1 MRGHFYLG
9 YPGFTLDVDLPMPEK
24 GITALFGPS
33 GSGKTTILRCMAG
46 LERPQGGF
54 LSVAGEVWQDERH
67 RIFLPAH
74 KRPLG
79 LVFQE
84 ASLFPHLS
92 VLGNLRYGMKRA
104 GNAKGEGFDAM
115 LDLLGIRA
123 LLERTP
129 DSLSGGE
136 RQRVSIARALLSRPR
151 LLLMDEPLSAL
162 DMKRKQEILP
172 YLESLRDELSIP
184 VLYVSHCLDEVARLA
199 DHLILIENGRVTA
212 NGPLADILARP
223 DLGTAFAGETG
234 AVLETTVASHEADGL
249 TRLEFPGGKLYI
261 AGNAH
266 APGKRLRCHIHASD
280 VSLGLS
286 AHTDTSILN
295 TLPATVVAVAETDAP
310 GHVLVQLQLMGGKF
324 LLLARI
330 TERSRQK
337 LGIAPGLTVVAQVK
351 SVAIL
356 R

>member
-1 MRGHFYLG
+1 MRGHFNIG
-9 YPGFTLDVDLPMPEK
+9 YPGFTLDADLPMPEK

-33 GSGKTTILRCMAG
+33 GSGKTTVLRCMAG
-46 LERPQGGF
+46 LERSPGGF
-54 LSVAGEVWQDERH
+54 LSVADEVWQDER
-67 RIFLPAH
+67 RGIFLPPH

-104 GNAKGEGFDAM
+104 RNKKGEGFDAM

-136 RQRVSIARALLSRPR
+136 RQRVAIARALLTRPR

-162 DMKRKQEILP
+162 DLKRKLEILP
-172 YLESLRDELSIP
+172 YLERLHDELSIP
-184 VLYVSHCLDEVARLA
+184 VLYVSHSLDEVARLA

-212 NGPLADILARP
+212 NGPIADILARP
-223 DLGTAFAGETG
+223 DLSAAFAGENG
-234 AVLETTVASHEADGL
+234 AVLETTVAAHEADGL

-266 APGKRLRCHIHASD
+266 APGSHLRCRIHASD
-280 VSLGLS
+280 VSLALS
-286 AHTDTSILN
+286 AHKDTSILN
-295 TLPATVVAVAETDAP
+295 TLRATVVAIANADTP
-310 GHVLVQLQLMGGKF
+310 GHVLVQLQLMGGTS

-330 TERSRQK
+330 TERSRQA
-337 LGIAPGLTVVAQVK
+337 LNITPGLTVIAQVK

>member
-1 MRGHFYLG
+1 MIGRFRIH
-9 YPGFTLDVDLPMPEK
+9 YPDFTLDVDLALPEA

-46 LERPQGGF
+46 LERAAGGF
-54 LSVAGEVWQDERH
+54 LSIADEVWQDEPRG
-67 RIFLPAH
+67 IFLPTH

-84 ASLFPHLS
+84 TSLFPHLS

-123 LLERTP
+123 LLERDP
-129 DSLSGGE
+129 ESLSGGE
-136 RQRVSIARALLSRPR
+136 RQRVSIARALLTRPR

-162 DMKRKQEILP
+162 DMKRKLEILP
-172 YLESLRDELSIP
+172 YLERLRDELSIP
-184 VLYVSHCLDEVARLA
+184 VLYVSHSLDEVARLA
-199 DHLILIENGRVTA
+199 DHLVLIENGKAIA
-212 NGPLADILARP
+212 NGALMDVLSRL
-223 DLGTAFAGETG
+223 DLDAAFAGETG
-234 AVLETTVASHEADGL
+234 AVLETTVVAHEADGL
-249 TRLEFPGGKLYI
+249 TRLEFPGGHIYV
-261 AGNAH
+261 AGHAH
-266 APGKRLRCHIHASD
+266 KIGNRLRCRIHARD
-280 VSLGLS
+280 VSLALN

-295 TLPATVVAVAETDAP
+295 TLPATVVAIADTDTP
-310 GHVLVQLQLMGGKF
+310 GHVLVQLKLMDEKS

-330 TERSRQK
+330 TERSRQA
-337 LGIAPGLTVVAQVK
+337 LGIKPGLAVIAQVK
-351 SVAIL
+351 SVAML

>member
-1 MRGHFYLG
+1 MRGHFHIG
-9 YPGFTLDVDLPMPEK
+9 YPGFTLDADLPMPDK

-46 LERPQGGF
+46 LERSPGGF
-54 LSVAGEVWQDERH
+54 LSVADEVWQDER
-67 RIFLPAH
+67 RGIFLPTH

-84 ASLFPHLS
+84 ASLFPHLT

-104 GNAKGEGFDAM
+104 RNKKKEGFDAM
-115 LDLLGIRA
+115 LDLLDIRT

-136 RQRVSIARALLSRPR
+136 RQRVAIARALLTRPR

-162 DMKRKQEILP
+162 DMKRKLEILP
-172 YLESLRDELSIP
+172 YLERLHGELSIP
-184 VLYVSHCLDEVARLA
+184 VLYVSHSLDEVVRLA
-199 DHLILIENGRVTA
+199 DHLILIENGRVMA
-212 NGPLADILARP
+212 NGPISDILVRP
-223 DLGTAFAGETG
+223 DLSAALAGESG
-234 AVLETTVASHEADGL
+234 AVLETTVAAHEADGL

-261 AGNAH
+261 AGNTH
-266 APGKRLRCHIHASD
+266 TPGSRVRCRIHASD
-280 VSLGLS
+280 VSLALS

-295 TLPATVVAVAETDAP
+295 ILPATIVAVADADTP
-310 GHVLVQLQLMGGKF
+310 GHVLVQLQLKGGES

-330 TERSRQK
+330 TERSRQALNIK
-337 LGIAPGLTVVAQVK
+337 PGITVIAQVK